1 MRYLITGGS
10 GFIGS
15 HLSDRLLSE
24 GHQVLALDDL
34 STGRYDNIS
43 SLEARAGF
51 ELRVGS
57 VTEPALVE
65 ECVKECQAVFHLA
78 SAVGVRL
85 VVEQPVKTIET
96 IVNGTD
102 VVLRAC
108 ARYRR
113 PVLITSTSE
122 VYGKSEKIPF
132 AEGDDCVMGPT
143 NTRRWAYACAK
154 ALDEFLAL
162 AHWHES
168 RLPVVIARLFN
179 TVGPRQTGRYGMVI
193 PRFVAQGLAGQPI
206 TVYGNGKQ
214 TRCFAHVSDII
225 GALIALMEDPS
236 ARGEVFNIGN
246 DEEVSILE
254 LAERVKKLTGGK
266 STIQTVPYSEA
277 YTAGFEDM
285 YRRVPDLTKI
295 KKQTGYKPT
304 RNLDQILADILNEQS
319 AKPTA
324 TALKQDGFAHSTFQ
338 VQG

>member
-1 MRYLITGGS
+1 MSVTMRYLITGGS

-15 HLSDRLLSE
+15 HLSERLLNE
-24 GHQVLALDDL
+24 GHAVLVLDNL
-34 STGRYDNIS
+34 STGRYDNVAA
-43 SLEARAGF
+43 LEGRPGF

-57 VTEPALVE
+57 VTEPGLVE

-102 VVLRAC
+102 IVLRAA

-193 PRFVAQGLAGQPI
+193 PRFIAQGLAGEPI
-206 TVYGNGKQ
+206 TVYGDGHQ
-214 TRCFAHVSDII
+214 SRCFAHVSDII
-225 GALIALMEDPS
+225 GALISLMANPH

-246 DEEVSILE
+246 DEEVSIMT
-254 LAERVKKLTGGK
+254 LAERVKSLTGGK
-266 STIQTVPYSEA
+266 STIRVVPYSEA

-285 YRRVPDLTKI
+285 IRRVPDLTKI
-295 KKQTGYKPT
+295 RRLTGYRPT
-304 RNLDQILADILNEQS
+304 RNLDQILADILADQ
-319 AKPTA
+319 A
-324 TALKQDGFAHSTFQ
+324 TER
-338 VQG
+338 